1 MRKVLT
7 GNQAIAHAVL
17 LSDVEVVAAYPI
29 TPQTSVIETLADM
42 QARGLGDFDFIRVES
57 EHSAMSAC
65 IGASMAGVRAF
76 TATSG
81 QGLFLMHEMLHY
93 ASGAR
98 VPLVMANINRAGA
111 APWSIWS
118 DQTDSVSQRE
128 TGWIQLYCEGNQ
140 EVLDTTLMAFR
151 IAELLRLPVMV
162 VSDAFFLS
170 HTSEPVDIP
179 VREEV
184 KAFLPPFDPGD
195 LWLDPENPRTYG
207 SIVMQD
213 AYMEFRYQVQ
223 RDMERAKTVVP
234 QVHEEFAGRFGR
246 QYELVDSVQTDDA
259 DVVIV
264 CTGTVA
270 STGRVAVETLR
281 SKGKR
286 AGMVKIK
293 ALRPFLTEPVIQALR
308 GHAKV
313 AVIDRNISTGGQG
326 VWGQEIKTAL
336 YDLPDAERPL
346 IYDYIAG
353 LGGRDISEQTF
364 EEVFDRTLAA
374 ERPEDR
380 DIWIGV
386 HYAQP
391 EPEV

>member
-1 MRKVLT
+1 
-7 GNQAIAHAVL
+7 
-17 LSDVEVVAAYPI
+17 
-29 TPQTSVIETLADM
+29 
-42 QARGLGDFDFIRVES
+42 
-57 EHSAMSAC
+57 
-65 IGASMAGVRAF
+65 
-76 TATSG
+76 
-81 QGLFLMHEMLHY
+81 
-93 ASGAR
+93 
-98 VPLVMANINRAGA
+98 
-111 APWSIWS
+111 
-118 DQTDSVSQRE
+118 
-128 TGWIQLYCEGNQ
+128 
-140 EVLDTTLMAFR
+140 
-151 IAELLRLPVMV
+151 
-162 VSDAFFLS
+162 
-170 HTSEPVDIP
+170 
-179 VREEV
+179 
-184 KAFLPPFDPGD
+184 
-195 LWLDPENPRTYG
+195 
-207 SIVMQD
+207 MQD

>member
-1 MRKVLT
+1 
-7 GNQAIAHAVL
+7 
-17 LSDVEVVAAYPI
+17 
-29 TPQTSVIETLADM
+29 
-42 QARGLGDFDFIRVES
+42 
-57 EHSAMSAC
+57 
-65 IGASMAGVRAF
+65 
-76 TATSG
+76 
-81 QGLFLMHEMLHY
+81 
-93 ASGAR
+93 
-98 VPLVMANINRAGA
+98 
-111 APWSIWS
+111 
-118 DQTDSVSQRE
+118 
-128 TGWIQLYCEGNQ
+128 
-140 EVLDTTLMAFR
+140 
-151 IAELLRLPVMV
+151 MV

-179 VREEV
+179 DREEV

-213 AYMEFRYQVQ
+213 AYMEFRYLVQ

-234 QVHEEFAGRFGR
+234 EVHEEFAGRFGR
-246 QYELVDSVQTDDA
+246 QYGVVESVQTDDA

-281 SKGKR
+281 NKGKR

-336 YDLPDAERPL
+336 YDLPDEERPL

-391 EPEV
+391 EPAV